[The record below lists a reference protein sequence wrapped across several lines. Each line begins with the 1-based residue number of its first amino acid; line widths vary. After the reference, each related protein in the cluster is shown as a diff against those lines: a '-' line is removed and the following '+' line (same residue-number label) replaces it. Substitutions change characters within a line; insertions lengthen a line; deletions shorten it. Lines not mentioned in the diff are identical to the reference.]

1 MGTQSTEE
9 AISMKTFL
17 VNGTTETS
25 FMAWLEK
32 GMKEVF
38 SRNGFTLLEDV
49 DEDLRLVLNFT
60 DTESCRPFRRKAQAT
75 FVVSILENEGVI
87 ENVFKEAYPYLIRS
101 LSNHLMF
108 VNHDA
113 GTTTFYFLTPEQ
125 GCYQIEYKQGDDEAR
140 LFQKIYERLEPLA
153 SSQLVIDN
161 DFHFDLP
168 EPLWNGDEVSVQLKK
183 SGKKLDEMDLLP
195 APFPIDEY
203 LTPRD
208 LRHLHKLYG
217 IGGLSYGNLSARQD
231 ENHFWMSA
239 SGIDKSNMSTIGQ
252 DILFIKGYN
261 SIDNKIE
268 VSVPPEVTP
277 KRASVD
283 AIEHWMIYKE
293 HPEVG
298 AIVHIHAWM
307 DGIKATEIN
316 YPCGTVELAKTVAEL
331 VRESENPSQAVIG
344 LKNHGL
350 TITGTS
356 LEDIFKRIDGKI
368 NRQVPMN

>member
-1 MGTQSTEE
+1 MS
-9 AISMKTFL
+9 TFL
-17 VNGTTETS
+17 MNGACETS
-25 FMAWLEK
+25 FMQWLEK
-32 GMKEVF
+32 GMKDTF
-38 SRNGFTLLEDV
+38 IHNGFSLCEEV
-49 DEDLRLVLNFT
+49 DENIQLVLNFT
-60 DTESCRPFRRKAQAT
+60 NHDKCRPFRRKAQAT
-75 FVVSILENEGVI
+75 FVVSVLEKGGPV

-108 VNHDA
+108 INHHEE
-113 GTTTFYFLTPEQ
+113 TTTFFFLTPEQ
-125 GCYQIEYKQGDDEAR
+125 GCYQIAYKQGDNEAT
-140 LFQKIYERLEPLA
+140 LFQKIYDRLEPLA

-161 DFHFDLP
+161 EFHFDLP
-168 EPLWNGDEVSVQLKK
+168 EPLWNGDDVSQQLKH
-183 SGKKLDEMDLLP
+183 SGKKLDEMNLLP

-208 LRHLHKLYG
+208 MRHLHKLYG

-239 SGIDKSNMSTIGQ
+239 SGIDKSNMNKIGQ

-261 SIDNKIE
+261 SDDNKIE

-307 DGIKATEIN
+307 DGIQATEIN
-316 YPCGTVELAKTVAEL
+316 YPCGTVELAKTVAQL
-331 VRESENPSQAVIG
+331 VRESDNPTQAVIG

-350 TITGTS
+350 TITGKS
-356 LEDIFKRIDGKI
+356 LEDIFERIDGKI
-368 NRQVPMN
+368 NRQVPMH